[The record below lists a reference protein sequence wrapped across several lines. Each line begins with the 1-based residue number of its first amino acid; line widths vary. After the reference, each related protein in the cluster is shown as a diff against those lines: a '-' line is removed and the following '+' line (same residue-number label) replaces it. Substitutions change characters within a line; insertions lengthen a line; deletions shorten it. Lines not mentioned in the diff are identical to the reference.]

1 MKFVDEATI
10 EVFAGNGGGGCVS
23 FRREKYIPFGGPDGG
38 DGGDGGS
45 VILLGDASLNTMI
58 DYRYTRKFRAEA
70 GSSGKG
76 RNCTGKA
83 GEDLTLPVPI
93 GTTIL
98 DEDTGEVLGD
108 IREAGQE
115 LLVAQ
120 GGFHGLGNT
129 RFKSSVNRS
138 PRQSSPGSAGENR
151 RLKLELKVLADVG
164 LLGLPNAGKSTLIR
178 AVSAATPKV
187 ADYPFTTLIPSLGV
201 VKVDSYRSFVVAD
214 IPGLIE
220 GASEGAGLGIRF
232 LKHLTRNRIL
242 LHLVDIAPL
251 DESDPSEA
259 AVSIVREL
267 ERFSPTLASRPRW
280 LILNKVDLIDETLL
294 AERKAA
300 VLSALNW
307 TGPVYE
313 ISALSREGTRRLSG
327 DLMTY
332 IEDLNEMLAE
342 DEAAMQAEREAQT
355 AMQQEAR
362 ERIEALR
369 SAKRNES
376 RGQSSEQV
384 EDDDDGDAGV
394 TVEYRL

>member
-384 EDDDDGDAGV
+384 EDDDDGDDGV